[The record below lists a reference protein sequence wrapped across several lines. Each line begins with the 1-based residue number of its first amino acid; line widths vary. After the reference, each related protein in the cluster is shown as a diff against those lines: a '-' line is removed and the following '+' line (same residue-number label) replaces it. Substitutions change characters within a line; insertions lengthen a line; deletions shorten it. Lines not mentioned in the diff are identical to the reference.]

1 MLSSPR
7 VNHSTFKPVTAE
19 IHQTICL
26 LFQEM
31 DTSSVWQLMNQSL
44 RLKKIGEQLRK
55 EVHPFQMLMEIFA
68 DKKTHEHFQSM
79 YHKKTEILTGK
90 HIVWNN
96 FIQGL
101 GENLESRKNEIDPY
115 LNTFAKTMKISPL
128 LVKSYLNHQ
137 DYNGLVSSIIN
148 AHSLQ

>member
-1 MLSSPR
+1 MATDEPIPSFKENWRTTKKRGSPLS
-7 VNHSTFKPVTAE
+7 N
-19 IHQTICL
+19 
-26 LFQEM
+26 
-31 DTSSVWQLMNQSL
+31 
-44 RLKKIGEQLRK
+44 
-55 EVHPFQMLMEIFA
+55 
-68 DKKTHEHFQSM
+68 DKKTPEHFQSM